1 MELRE
6 CECQPM
12 HEASVTLALSAAPG
26 GSRPDPEVLA
36 VDPETR
42 FQPVKSADRT
52 LEILETLAAARGRLS
67 LGALARDLGIP
78 KSSLHSILRTMQ
90 SRHWVESDPDGRYF
104 GLGVKA
110 LVVGA
115 SYVESSDSVAAAQ
128 PVLDWLASQLGE
140 TVHLGRLDGSDVVY
154 LAKRESSHPLR
165 LYSAI
170 GRRLPAHSTALG
182 KALLAER
189 RPSDIDLLLPEE
201 LPQLTPN
208 TITRRSELQQ
218 ELQAIRTRG
227 YSIDDEENSEGIRC
241 FAVTLRTAAPAR
253 DALSYSIP
261 LIRLTPQL
269 ENEAVLLLRQARTQ
283 LEARTRLL
291 GA

>member
-1 MELRE
+1 ME
-6 CECQPM
+6 
-12 HEASVTLALSAAPG
+12 S
-26 GSRPDPEVLA
+26 
-36 VDPETR
+36 ETR

-52 LEILETLAAARGRLS
+52 LEILETLAAARDRLS
-67 LGALARDLGIP
+67 LGVLARNLGIP

-90 SRHWVESDPDGRYF
+90 SRQWVESDADGRYF
-104 GLGVKA
+104 GLGIKA

-115 SYVESSDSVAAAQ
+115 TYVDSSDAVATAQ
-128 PVLDWLASQLGE
+128 SVLDWLAAQLGE
-140 TVHLGRLDGSDVVY
+140 TVHLGRLDGVEVVY

-189 RPSDIDLLLPEE
+189 RPSEIDVLLPEE
-201 LPQLTPN
+201 LARLTPN
-208 TITRRSELQQ
+208 TITQRADLQQ
-218 ELQAIRTRG
+218 ELEAIRTRG
-227 YSIDDEENSEGIRC
+227 YSIDNEENSQGIRC
-241 FAVTLRTAAPAR
+241 FAVPLHTAVPAR

-261 LIRLTPQL
+261 LMRVTPQI
-269 ENEAVLLLRQARTQ
+269 ENEAVLLLQQARNQ